1 MPPYDI
7 FFFSAFFFLMGVFL
21 ASIGAG
27 FWILT
32 IVFLVAA
39 IFLLWWFFH
48 KNKRFLW
55 LTGLLFFVIVGA
67 LYYTW
72 DDERFRQN
80 ADIPFDEQVSFSG
93 LVVSNPMV
101 KSSSQEFKFKL
112 YSPFKGNILV
122 KTGLYPGVRYG
133 NELSVQ
139 GVIKRPFSTGYAR
152 YLEKER
158 VNGTLS
164 FAKIK
169 ITDSGKGS
177 VIKGRLFG
185 IRNSIMA
192 SFGKVLPREEAA
204 FLGGLTLGGRSEFS
218 QEFEEA
224 MSLSGTTHLVALS
237 GYNITIIVWAA
248 MGMLVYIFSRRL
260 SFLLTFL
267 IIAGFVVM
275 TGAEASVV
283 RAAIMGILV
292 LLAYDTG
299 RLYSFRNA
307 IILAG
312 FLMIMQNPKVLVFDI
327 GFQLSFLALLGIIYL
342 KPALR
347 KFLRIKGDYGFL
359 SWRDNLL
366 TTASAQL
373 MVAPLLIIN
382 FNSFSITS
390 LVANVLVLELI
401 PVTMGLGFII
411 AAVSLLSY
419 YASLVLGWAVLILLR
434 FEILVIELFAKLS
447 IPFGPSLG
455 IGMVFLYY
463 LFVIGFIMYI
473 RRARVSYA

>member
-1 MPPYDI
+1 MPSYDI
-7 FFFSAFFFLMGVFL
+7 FFFGAFFFLIGVFL

-27 FWILT
+27 FWIL
-32 IVFLVAA
+32 IVVFLCAA
-39 IFLLWWFFH
+39 IFLLWWFFR
-48 KNKRFLW
+48 KNRRFLW
-55 LTGLLFFVIVGA
+55 LTGLLFFVIAGA

-80 ADIPFDEQVSFSG
+80 ADMPFDEQIFLSG

-112 YSPFKGNILV
+112 YPPLKGNILV

-133 NELSVQ
+133 DELSVQ
-139 GVIKRPFSTGYAR
+139 GVIKHPFSTGYAR

-158 VNGTLS
+158 VNGILS
-164 FAKIK
+164 FAKIE

-177 VIKGRLFG
+177 AIKSQLFG
-185 IRNSIMA
+185 IRNNIMA

-204 FLGGLTLGGRSEFS
+204 FLGGLTLGSRSEFS
-218 QEFEEA
+218 REFEEA

-248 MGMLVYIFSRRL
+248 MSMLVYVFSKRL

-292 LLAYDTG
+292 LLAYETG

-312 FLMIMQNPKVLVFDI
+312 FLMIIQNPKVLVFDV

-342 KPALR
+342 KPTIR
-347 KFLRIKGDYGFL
+347 KFLRIRGDYGFL

-373 MVAPLLIIN
+373 MVVPLLIVN
-382 FNSFSITS
+382 FNSFSLTS

-411 AAVSLLSY
+411 AAASLLSY
-419 YASLVLGWAVLILLR
+419 YTSLILGGG
-434 FEILVIELFAKLS
+434 VI
-447 IPFGPSLG
+447 
-455 IGMVFLYY
+455 V
-463 LFVIGFIMYI
+463 
-473 RRARVSYA
+473 